1 MRAGVIPRLAAMLT
15 SGAEE
20 PIGVQNAAAALSR
33 ICAAREGRDASV
45 AARVPAALTT
55 AMATC
60 NAVARGSAAGALC
73 NMCVGWGCVA
83 RVYWACSERRV
94 CVRRCEDVAHVR
106 CPLRLLRR
114 VRGVS

>member
-15 SGAEE
+15 SGAEAKN
-20 PIGVQNAAAALSR
+20 GVQNAAGALSR

-45 AARVPAALTT
+45 AAGVPAALTT

-60 NAVARGSAAGALC
+60 NAEARSNAALALY
-73 NMCVGWGCVA
+73 NMCVEWGCVA
-83 RVYWACSERRV
+83 VAYGGVLSRV
-94 CVRRCEDVAHVR
+94 CVHRCEDVALVR
-106 CPLRLLRR
+106 CPLHLLRR

>member
-20 PIGVQNAAAALSR
+20 PIGGVQNAAGALR
-33 ICAAREGRDASV
+33 CICAAREGRDASV
-45 AARVPAALTT
+45 AAGVPAALTT

-60 NAVARGSAAGALC
+60 NAVARGHVASALY
-73 NMCVGWGCVA
+73 NMCVEWGCVA
-83 RVYWACSERRV
+83 VAYGGVLSRV
-94 CVRRCEDVAHVR
+94 CVHRCEDVAHVR